1 MKTNTMKVGEEIL
14 LPTDLTI
21 TPHGISCIPYKLTK
35 YEVVKIDTATITLKR
50 GKKIHTKYLNTVKEL
65 ISAISYNILDK
76 TNTMQ
81 TKSIYNQLTPL
92 QNYCEVDKTK
102 LPPVLL
108 YSKYLNIASMRFR
121 LSMDECR
128 NKYGLFTINQWE
140 SLLQN

>member
-1 MKTNTMKVGEEIL
+1 MN
-14 LPTDLTI
+14 
-21 TPHGISCIPYKLTK
+21 
-35 YEVVKIDTATITLKR
+35 
-50 GKKIHTKYLNTVKEL
+50 N
-65 ISAISYNILDK
+65 NK

-108 YSKYLNIASMRFR
+108 YSKYLNIASLRFR
-121 LSMDECR
+121 LSLDECR
-128 NKYGLFTINQWE
+128 NKYGLFTIEQWE

>member
-1 MKTNTMKVGEEIL
+1 MKVGEEIL

-121 LSMDECR
+121 LSLDECR

>member
-1 MKTNTMKVGEEIL
+1 MKVGEEIL

-121 LSMDECR
+121 LSLDECR
-128 NKYGLFTINQWE
+128 NKYGLFTIEQWE

>member
-121 LSMDECR
+121 LSLDECR

>member
-1 MKTNTMKVGEEIL
+1 MKVGEEIL

-21 TPHGISCIPYKLTK
+21 TPHGIICIPYKLTK

-108 YSKYLNIASMRFR
+108 YSKYLNIASFRFN

-128 NKYGLFTINQWE
+128 NKYGLFTIEQWE